1 MYRPQLP
8 QLILFFS
15 GVLFCLVSTT
25 QTPLYGS
32 DDPEQNT
39 PSEESITSPND
50 DPEGTTQSH
59 YGIRQLRFNGNSHLN
74 EKKLITLFGW
84 KKENAYAREEI
95 IAGFERIVTGYRDA
109 GFIFAET
116 SPIITMISE
125 DGHGNGEIP
134 VSITVEIDEGKP
146 LRTGALTLSGNQR
159 FSEAEIRDQFGI
171 KAGKLFTQVALE
183 QGIERI
189 QALYSEHGYPKIEI
203 ETKSIQLSREMGTI
217 NFELNIR
224 EGTQIRIG
232 EVKVSGLKKT
242 KTQVVLREIHVK
254 PNDNFKQRDIDTSYR
269 RLRNLGYF
277 YQVNPNVLEA
287 GETEDSINF
296 HARVTEARTGQLSGV
311 VGYAPPDSDADAAP
325 QLTGVFEARE
335 TNLLGTGRQ
344 VNFYWKSGLLKILRL
359 GYAEPWL
366 FGKPLTIGIE
376 YGQLKQHN
384 PDRGQLQGFSNN
396 ASETVSE
403 EQSGSVS
410 ATTNFGRVFE
420 GILTL
425 GYKRINVPNVGPP
438 SLTTPSLETQ
448 TQILSDSRAVSANDP
463 MPYIGTKS
471 SLTLRLTRDTRD
483 YFLNP
488 TRGRRDS
495 IAFEVSRS
503 DFRLRKAWLSL
514 QQYFP
519 TWRKQTIAVEVH
531 GAAAWGFTAQLA
543 SRSNIVIPPTELF
556 YLGGATTL
564 RGYDEDWFSG
574 PRRVYANL
582 EYRFLV
588 GPDSQI
594 FVFTDLGAV
603 TLIETPSVFDTLRV
617 GYGFG
622 ARLESRG
629 GILRINYGLAA
640 GDSLFQGKIHVNLG
654 AAF

>member
-1 MYRPQLP
+1 MCRPQLP
-8 QLILFFS
+8 QLIIFFS
-15 GVLFCLVSTT
+15 GMLFCLVGHP
-25 QTPLYGS
+25 QTLLYGS
-32 DDPEQNT
+32 EDLGQRT
-39 PSEESITSPND
+39 PSGNVIIPDNETEER
-50 DPEGTTQSH
+50 TQSGYRIH
-59 YGIRQLRFNGNSHLN
+59 QLRFTGNEHLD

-84 KKENAYAREEI
+84 QKEKTYSREEI
-95 IAGFERIVTGYRDA
+95 IEGFERIATGYRGA
-109 GFIFAET
+109 GYIFAET
-116 SPIITMISE
+116 SPNITVISGTE
-125 DGHGNGEIP
+125 HVNGETS
-134 VSITVEIDEGKP
+134 VSITVEIIEGKP
-146 LRTGALTLSGNQR
+146 LRTGTLTLSGNQR
-159 FSEAEIRDQFGI
+159 FSETEIRDQLNI
-171 KAGKLFTQVALE
+171 KEGKLFTLVALE
-183 QGIERI
+183 HGIERV
-189 QALYSEHGYPKIEI
+189 QTLYSEHGHPKIEI
-203 ETKSIQLSREMGTI
+203 APKNIQLLPETSTI

-224 EGTQIRIG
+224 EGAQVRIG
-232 EVKVSGLKKT
+232 EVKISGLKKT
-242 KTQVVLREIHVK
+242 KTKVVLREIHVK
-254 PNDNFKQRDIDTSYR
+254 PNDSFKQRDIDTSYR

-287 GETEDSINF
+287 GETEDRINF
-296 HARVTEARTGQLSGV
+296 HALVTEARTGQISGV
-311 VGYAPPDSDADAAP
+311 VGYAPPDSDTDAAP
-325 QLTGVFEARE
+325 KLTGVFEARE

-344 VNFYWKSGLLKILRL
+344 VNFYWKSGLLKILRA
-359 GYAEPWL
+359 GYAEPWI

-376 YGQLKQHN
+376 YGQLKQQN
-384 PDRGQLQGFSNN
+384 PDRGQFQGFSDNS
-396 ASETVSE
+396 SETVSE

-420 GILTL
+420 GIMAL
-425 GYKRINVPNVGPP
+425 GYKRINVPNVG
-438 SLTTPSLETQ
+438 TPSLAPPTLGFQ
-448 TQILSDSRAVSANDP
+448 TPPLSDPRAISLTEP
-463 MPYIGTKS
+463 TPYIGTKYS
-471 SLTLRLTRDTRD
+471 VTLRLTRDTRD

-503 DFRLRKAWLSL
+503 DFRLRKTWLSL

-519 TWRKQTIAVEVH
+519 TWRKQTIAVELH
-531 GAAAWGFTAQLA
+531 GAAAWGV
-543 SRSNIVIPPTELF
+543 NIPPTELF

-574 PRRVYANL
+574 PRSVYANL

-603 TLIETPSVFDTLRV
+603 TLIDTPSVFDTLRV

-640 GDSLFQGKIHVNLG
+640 GDSLLRGKIHVNLG

>member
-1 MYRPQLP
+1 
-8 QLILFFS
+8 
-15 GVLFCLVSTT
+15 
-25 QTPLYGS
+25 LYGS
-32 DDPEQNT
+32 EDLDQST
-39 PSEESITSPND
+39 PSENTITPAN
-50 DPEGTTQSH
+50 ETEATTQSRYRIH
-59 YGIRQLRFNGNSHLN
+59 QLRFTGNEHLD
-74 EKKLITLFGW
+74 EKKLIALFGW
-84 KKENAYAREEI
+84 KEEKPYFREEI
-95 IAGFERIVTGYRDA
+95 IEGFERIIAGYRDE
-109 GFIFAET
+109 GYIFAET
-116 SPIITMISE
+116 SSNITVISE
-125 DGHGNGEIP
+125 AGQINGDTP
-134 VSITVEIDEGKP
+134 VSITAEIVEGKP
-146 LRTGALTLSGNQR
+146 LRTGTLTLSGNQR
-159 FSEAEIRDQFGI
+159 FSVDEIRDQLGI
-171 KAGKLFTQVALE
+171 KEGNLFTQVALE

-189 QALYSEHGYPKIEI
+189 QTLYSEHGYPKVEI
-203 ETKSIQLSREMGTI
+203 EPKNIRLLPETGTI

-224 EGTQIRIG
+224 EGAQVKIG

-242 KTQVVLREIHVK
+242 KTKVALREIHVK

-277 YQVNPNVLEA
+277 YQVHPNVLEA
-287 GETEDSINF
+287 GETEDRINF
-296 HARVTEARTGQLSGV
+296 HARVTEARTGQLNGV
-311 VGYAPPDSDADAAP
+311 VGYAPPDSDTDAAP

-344 VNFYWKSGLLKILRL
+344 VNFYWKSGLLKILRF
-359 GYAEPWL
+359 GYAEPWI

-376 YGQLKQHN
+376 YGQLKQGN
-384 PDRGQLQGFSNN
+384 INRGQLQGFPDN
-396 ASETVSE
+396 APETVSE
-403 EQSGSVS
+403 EQSGSIS
-410 ATTNFGRVFE
+410 ATTNFGRIFE
-420 GILTL
+420 GIMTL
-425 GYKRINVPNVGPP
+425 GYKRINVSDVGP
-438 SLTTPSLETQ
+438 SSVTTSTLDFQ
-448 TQILSDSRAVSANDP
+448 TPIFSDPRATSP
-463 MPYIGTKS
+463 TEPTPYIGTKYS
-471 SLTLRLTRDTRD
+471 VTFRLTRDTRD

-495 IAFEVSRS
+495 IAVEVSRS

-519 TWRKQTIAVEVH
+519 TWRKQTIAVELH
-531 GAAAWGFTAQLA
+531 GAAAWGV
-543 SRSNIVIPPTELF
+543 NIPPTELF

-640 GDSLFQGKIHVNLG
+640 GESLLRGKIHVNLG

>member
-1 MYRPQLP
+1 MHKSQFS
-8 QLILFFS
+8 QFILLFS
-15 GVLFCLVSTT
+15 SLLFCLISSP
-25 QTPLYGS
+25 QTLLHGS
-32 DDPEQNT
+32 EDPEQNT
-39 PSEESITSPND
+39 SLEKTTPDGEAD
-50 DPEGTTQSH
+50 GTTQSR
-59 YGIRQLRFNGNSHLN
+59 YRIGQLHFDGNEHLN
-74 EKKLITLFGW
+74 DKKLTTLFEW
-84 KKENAYAREEI
+84 KAEQSYSREEI
-95 IAGFERIVTGYRDA
+95 IEGFERIITGYREA
-109 GFIFAET
+109 GFIFAEI
-116 SPIITMISE
+116 SPNITIISE
-125 DGHGNGEIP
+125 SGQISNETE
-134 VSITVEIDEGKP
+134 VSIIVEIIEGKQI
-146 LRTGALTLSGNQR
+146 RVGVLTLSGYQR
-159 FSEAEIRDQFGI
+159 FSAAEIRDELGL
-171 KAGKLFTQVALE
+171 KAGKLFTQAALE
-183 QGIERI
+183 RGIERI
-189 QALYSEHGYPKIEI
+189 QTLYSEHGYPKVEI
-203 ETKSIQLSREMGTI
+203 EPKNIQFLPETGTL

-224 EGTQIRIG
+224 EGVEVRIG

-242 KTQVVLREIHVK
+242 KTEVVLRELHVK
-254 PNDNFKQRDIDTSYR
+254 PNQNFKQRDIDTSYR

-287 GETEDSINF
+287 GETENKINF
-296 HARVTEARTGQLSGV
+296 HAQVTEARTGQLNGV
-311 VGYAPPDSDADAAP
+311 IGYAPPDSDADAAP
-325 QLTGVFEARE
+325 QLTGVLEARE

-344 VNFYWKSGLLKILRL
+344 LNLYWKSGLLRILRI
-359 GYAEPWL
+359 GYAEPWVL
-366 FGKPLTIGIE
+366 GKPLTLGIE
-376 YGQLKQHN
+376 YGQLKQRT
-384 PDRGQLQGFSNN
+384 PDRGQLQGLPDN

-403 EQSGSVS
+403 EQSGNVS

-420 GILTL
+420 GIMML
-425 GYKRINVPNVGPP
+425 GYKRINVPNLDAP
-438 SLTTPSLETQ
+438 SITTPTLDVQ
-448 TQILSDSRAVSANDP
+448 TPNFSDPRAILPTEST
-463 MPYIGTKS
+463 PYIGAKY
-471 SLTLRLTRDTRD
+471 SLTFRLTRDTRD

-519 TWRKQTIAVEVH
+519 TWRKQTVAIELH
-531 GAAAWGFTAQLA
+531 GAAAWGV
-543 SRSNIVIPPTELF
+543 NIPPTELF

-640 GDSLFQGKIHVNLG
+640 GDSLLRGKIHVNLG

>member
-1 MYRPQLP
+1 MYKPQLP
-8 QLILFFS
+8 QLILLFS
-15 GVLFCLVSTT
+15 GVLFCLASNP
-25 QTPLYGS
+25 QTLLYGS
-32 DDPEQNT
+32 EGSDQEA
-39 PSEESITSPND
+39 PSENAITPNNETEEKTH
-50 DPEGTTQSH
+50 PH
-59 YGIRQLRFNGNSHLN
+59 YRINQLRFTGNEHLN
-74 EKKLITLFGW
+74 EEKLITLFGW
-84 KKENAYAREEI
+84 KKEKPYSREEI
-95 IAGFERIVTGYRDA
+95 IAGFERVVAEYQDTGY
-109 GFIFAET
+109 IFAET
-116 SPIITMISE
+116 SPNITVIPREEKIS
-125 DGHGNGEIP
+125 GEIP
-134 VSITVEIDEGKP
+134 VSITVKIVEGKP
-146 LRTGALTLSGNQR
+146 LRTGTLTFSGHQR
-159 FSEAEIRDQFGI
+159 FSESEIRDQLGI
-171 KAGKLFTQVALE
+171 KEGRFFTQVALE

-189 QALYSEHGYPKIEI
+189 QTLYSEHGYPKVEI
-203 ETKSIQLSREMGTI
+203 APKNIQLLPETGTI

-232 EVKVSGLKKT
+232 EVKVSGLQKT
-242 KTQVVLREIHVK
+242 KTKVVLREIYVK
-254 PNDNFKQRDIDTSYR
+254 PNDNFKQQDIDTSYR

-287 GETEDSINF
+287 GETEDKINF

-311 VGYAPPDSDADAAP
+311 IGYAPPDSDADSAP
-325 QLTGVFEARE
+325 QLTGVLEARE

-344 VNFYWKSGLLKILRL
+344 VNLYWKSGLLKILRV
-359 GYAEPWL
+359 GYAEPWI

-376 YGQLKQHN
+376 YGQLKQQN
-384 PDRGQLQGFSNN
+384 SDSGQLQGFPDNVPDI
-396 ASETVSE
+396 VSE

-410 ATTNFGRVFE
+410 ATTNFGRIFE
-420 GILTL
+420 GIMTL
-425 GYKRINVPNVGPP
+425 GYKRINVPHVGLPSMIPP
-438 SLTTPSLETQ
+438 SLDFQTPSP
-448 TQILSDSRAVSANDP
+448 SDPRAVSP
-463 MPYIGTKS
+463 TEPTPYIGTKYS
-471 SLTLRLTRDTRD
+471 VTLRLTRDTRD

-519 TWRKQTIAVEVH
+519 TWRKQTVAVELH
-531 GAAAWGFTAQLA
+531 GAAVWGV
-543 SRSNIVIPPTELF
+543 NIPPTELF

-640 GDSLFQGKIHVNLG
+640 GDSLLQGKIHVNLG

>member
-1 MYRPQLP
+1 M
-8 QLILFFS
+8 
-15 GVLFCLVSTT
+15 LFCLASHPPTL
-25 QTPLYGS
+25 LYGS
-32 DDPEQNT
+32 EDLDQRDPSGNVIIIDNETEERTQ
-39 PSEESITSPND
+39 PS
-50 DPEGTTQSH
+50 
-59 YGIRQLRFNGNSHLN
+59 YRIRRLRFTGNEHLD

-84 KKENAYAREEI
+84 QKEKTYSREEI
-95 IAGFERIVTGYRDA
+95 IEGFERIATGYRDE
-109 GFIFAET
+109 GYIFAET
-116 SPIITMISE
+116 SPNITVISGTE
-125 DGHGNGEIP
+125 HVSGETA
-134 VSITVEIDEGKP
+134 VSITVEIIEGKP
-146 LRTGALTLSGNQR
+146 LRTGTLTLSGNQR
-159 FSEAEIRDQFGI
+159 FSETEIRDQLSI
-171 KAGKLFTQVALE
+171 KEGNLFTLVALE
-183 QGIERI
+183 QGIERV
-189 QALYSEHGYPKIEI
+189 QTLYSEHGYPKIEI
-203 ETKSIQLSREMGTI
+203 VPKNIQFLPETSTI

-224 EGTQIRIG
+224 EGAQVRIG
-232 EVKVSGLKKT
+232 EVKISGLKKT
-242 KTQVVLREIHVK
+242 KTRVVLREIHVK

-287 GETEDSINF
+287 GETEDRINF
-296 HARVTEARTGQLSGV
+296 HALVTEARTGQISGV
-311 VGYAPPDSDADAAP
+311 VGYAPPDSDTDAAP

-359 GYAEPWL
+359 GYAEPWI

-376 YGQLKQHN
+376 YGQLKQQN
-384 PDRGQLQGFSNN
+384 PDRGQFQGFSDN

-420 GILTL
+420 GIMTL
-425 GYKRINVPNVGPP
+425 GYKRINVPNVGLPSVTPSTLGFQTLPP
-438 SLTTPSLETQ
+438 SDP
-448 TQILSDSRAVSANDP
+448 RAISATEP
-463 MPYIGTKS
+463 TPYIGTKYS
-471 SLTLRLTRDTRD
+471 VTFRLTRDTRD

-519 TWRKQTIAVEVH
+519 TWRKQTIAVELH
-531 GAAAWGFTAQLA
+531 GAAAWGV
-543 SRSNIVIPPTELF
+543 NIPPTELF

-574 PRRVYANL
+574 PRSVYANL

-603 TLIETPSVFDTLRV
+603 TLIDTPSVFDTLRV

-640 GDSLFQGKIHVNLG
+640 GDSLLRGKIHVNLG